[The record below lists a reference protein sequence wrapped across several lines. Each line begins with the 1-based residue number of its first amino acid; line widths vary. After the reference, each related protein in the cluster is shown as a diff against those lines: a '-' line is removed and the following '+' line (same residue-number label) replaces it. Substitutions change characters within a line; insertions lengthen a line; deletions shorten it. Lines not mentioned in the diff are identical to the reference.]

1 MFRSFFLHCWTLAC
15 RRIGIATTALLGLV
29 LLAATAS
36 AQTDLRVGFSGT
48 VKLGHWTPITLTVP
62 SQTPALNTA
71 ASLEIAM
78 IDGDE
83 SPVVYA
89 WPAKPVPSSQID
101 VVEFP
106 GLCRFGRRFGSV
118 KATLKDADNKEIFT
132 SAMELENSSLTLA
145 ASTDYLT
152 ILVSDNDAFST
163 SVKKTLG
170 VVSSELSRDSDQHVV
185 QISADG
191 DLPFDE
197 LGWHSVNR
205 VILSCPSASAL
216 IEWPPEKWAAI
227 SNWVGSGGQ
236 LVLIGDPEDLELLSV
251 TPLQDFLPAIATS
264 GEMTS
269 SRELERFVGN
279 SRRRLINRG
288 DPGIKFIAFSEPLPS
303 ASSVLMATD
312 ENSQLIFRLAE
323 GFGQVM
329 FVGFNLESQR
339 LAQWESYSVLLEK
352 ALASGSSAQ
361 SGGQAEQR
369 NEANRAG
376 TAVTHYGYDDLAG
389 QLRVPLDDFST
400 VHFLDFTLIAI
411 LIGLY
416 ILCISFG
423 DYFFLKRFA
432 KRMEMTWITF
442 PLIALLFCGVAWG
455 IAAFTR
461 PSTLQVNQ
469 LEIIDI
475 TPDED
480 YSRGTSWVNIYSPS
494 GQNIDVALA
503 SETALGLDVAQSAV
517 TWQGLPGNG
526 LGGMETVATTGF
538 KRTAYRQTGSDP
550 DGNGLDVAIE
560 QLPLQVSSTRSL
572 VANFKLENPPSISS
586 QLLIRRDRLQGT
598 FKNPLDVPI
607 FNGKIFFGS
616 YVYRLKKTMQ
626 PGDVVFMETGADE
639 KTIRTYLNQTS
650 AKGTTGNDAG
660 RTQNRPWNPR
670 DKSLTRIADVM
681 MFFEAAGGKTYTGL
695 SHGYIARVD
704 CTPLLELNRA
714 VLVGQL
720 QSGSQLKIN
729 GSDTS
734 ELYDSSVTMV
744 RIVLPVENQ

>member
-1 MFRSFFLHCWTLAC
+1 MAC
-15 RRIGIATTALLGLV
+15 QTTSVATTTILALI
-29 LLAATAS
+29 LLASSAATEPTAY
-36 AQTDLRVGFSGT
+36 AQTNLRVGFSGT
-48 VKLGHWTPITLTVP
+48 AKLGHWVPITLAVP
-62 SQTPALNTA
+62 AETPALKTA
-71 ASLEIAM
+71 TSLEIAM

-89 WPAKPVPSSQID
+89 WPAKPVTSSKTGNI
-101 VVEFP
+101 EFP

-118 KATLKDADNKEIFT
+118 KATLVDAQDNEIFT
-132 SAMELENSSLTLA
+132 STIELENSSLTIA

-152 ILVSDNDAFST
+152 ILLSDSASFST
-163 SVKKTLG
+163 AVKKTLG
-170 VVSSELSRDSDQHVV
+170 VVSADLSRDSDRHVV
-185 QISADG
+185 QVSADE

-197 LGWHSVNR
+197 LGWQSVNR
-205 VILSCPSASAL
+205 IILSCPSASAL
-216 IEWPPEKWAAI
+216 ARWPAEKWAAI
-227 SNWVGSGGQ
+227 SSWVGGGGQ
-236 LVLIGDPEDLELLSV
+236 LTLIGDPEDLSLLSA
-251 TPLQDFLPAIATS
+251 TPLQRFLPAIAATS

-288 DPGIKFIAFSEPLPS
+288 DPGIKFVAFSEELPS
-303 ASSVLMATD
+303 ASAVLMATD
-312 ENSQLIFRLAE
+312 KNAPLVFRLAE
-323 GFGQVM
+323 GFGQIT
-329 FVGFNLESQR
+329 FVGFDLESQR
-339 LAQWESYSVLLEK
+339 LAQWQSYSALLEK
-352 ALASGSSAQ
+352 SLASGAGGQQSSA
-361 SGGQAEQR
+361 AEQR
-369 NEANRAG
+369 NEANRTS
-376 TAVTHYGYDDLAG
+376 TAVTHYGYDDMAG

-461 PSTLQVNQ
+461 PSSLQVNQ

-475 TPDED
+475 TPDEE

-494 GQNIDVALA
+494 GQKIDVTLE
-503 SETALGLDVAQSAV
+503 SETALGLDVAESAV

-526 LGGMETVATTGF
+526 LGGMETLATTGF
-538 KRTAYRQTGSDP
+538 KRTAYRQMGSDP
-550 DGNGLDVAIE
+550 NDEGLDVSIE

-572 VANFKLENPPSISS
+572 VANFKLENSPPASS

-607 FNGKIFFGS
+607 FNGKVFFGS
-616 YVYRLKKTMQ
+616 YVYRLKKTLQ
-626 PGDVVFMETGADE
+626 PDEVVFMETGADE
-639 KTIRTYLNQTS
+639 KTIRTHLNQRS

-660 RTQNRPWNPR
+660 RTQSRPWDPR
-670 DKSLTRIADVM
+670 DKNLTRIADVM

-695 SHGYIARVD
+695 SHGYISRID
-704 CTPLLELNRA
+704 CTALLKLNRA

-720 QSGSQLKIN
+720 KAGSQLKIN
-729 GSDTS
+729 GSDTN

-744 RIVLPVENQ
+744 RIVLPVEKQ